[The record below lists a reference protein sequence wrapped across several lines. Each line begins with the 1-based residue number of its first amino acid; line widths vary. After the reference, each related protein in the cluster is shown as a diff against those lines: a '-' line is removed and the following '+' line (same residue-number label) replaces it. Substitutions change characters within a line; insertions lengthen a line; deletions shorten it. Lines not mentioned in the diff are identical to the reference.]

1 LIDLAF
7 EQLRQYGKTDM
18 AIALRLLRVLAD
30 VASVTRDRAALERL
44 ATHGRLVEAAARAAF
59 APEDCDELD
68 RRARRLRGL
77 TQR

>member
-30 VASVTRDRAALERL
+30 VASVTRDRAALDL
-44 ATHGRLVEAAARAAF
+44 AGWEDNDIF
-59 APEDCDELD
+59 AH
-68 RRARRLRGL
+68 
-77 TQR
+77 T